1 MESWG
6 RFLSRK
12 EHGQIISSRKPVR
25 INIHSSVMSHTAV
38 KKKKIPFIILI
49 LSNSL
54 KTYFRTP
61 RKTFYESKA
70 KYNMLA
76 IKWDNIIAQAEPQ
89 SSPPW
94 LQAAAER
101 NASIIFQ
108 VIKPFC
114 FDFRKAGREE
124 TGRGRRSREFK
135 SYLFFNQKELL
146 RRVLKEICSKQNQPR
161 DGC

>member
-1 MESWG
+1 MESQW

-12 EHGQIISSRKPVR
+12 EQGQIVSPRKRESTFARVLWA
-25 INIHSSVMSHTAV
+25 MLLW

-49 LSNSL
+49 LSHSL

-76 IKWDNIIAQAEPQ
+76 IKWDNIMAQAEPRF
-89 SSPPW
+89 SPPR

-101 NASIIFQ
+101 NVSIIFQ
-108 VIKPFC
+108 VIKPFR
-114 FDFRKAGREE
+114 FDFGRQGERKRGE
-124 TGRGRRSREFK
+124 TEVKRIQ

-146 RRVLKEICSKQNQPR
+146 RRVIKEIGSKQNQPW